1 MAASLIFTPK
11 PSLKF
16 AMAPY
21 HILIVIIS
29 SVIPEQSSPKSA
41 HICPTKHK
49 NYCSHPRS
57 YSISETSDMSDFLE
71 KLALSRFKES
81 VSVSINES
89 LKYVTNQCV
98 TWRWSLKS
106 LSHAIV

>member
-1 MAASLIFTPK
+1 
-11 PSLKF
+11 
-16 AMAPY
+16 MAPY

-49 NYCSHPRS
+49 NYGSHPMS
-57 YSISETSDMSDFLE
+57 YSISETSEMSDFLE
-71 KLALSRFKES
+71 KSALSWFKES

-89 LKYVTNQCV
+89 LKYVKNQCV
-98 TWRWSLKS
+98 SWRWPLKS

>member
-11 PSLKF
+11 TSLKF

-21 HILIVIIS
+21 HMLIVIIT

-49 NYCSHPRS
+49 NYCSHPMS
-57 YSISETSDMSDFLE
+57 YSISETSEMSDFLE
-71 KLALSRFKES
+71 KSAFQFKES

-89 LKYVTNQCV
+89 LKYVKNQCV
-98 TWRWSLKS
+98 SWRWPLKS